1 MLQQYK
7 VYKDFLYKL
16 SPREWLEEQE
26 KKRSALRRAKEVVE
40 AFKESLRLSSVGD
53 KGSREGRVHLC
64 AGQPSPSPR
73 GPPGLPIPPETPRPP
88 HPPEPPTLLQASP
101 SPRAPAT
108 PTAQPTHSG
117 RSASSP
123 SSPAAWGDPR
133 EVSGTLSLS

>member
-26 KKRSALRRAKEVVE
+26 KKRSALRQAKEVVE
-40 AFKESLRLSSVGD
+40 AFKGSLLLSSVGD

-73 GPPGLPIPPETPRPP
+73 GPPGLPIPESPLPSSRPP
-88 HPPEPPTLLQASP
+88 HPLQPLQPPLLSPHTLGGRPALQAVLLLGE
-101 SPRAPAT
+101 T
-108 PTAQPTHSG
+108 PGKFLGP
-117 RSASSP
+117 
-123 SSPAAWGDPR
+123 
-133 EVSGTLSLS
+133 

>member
-26 KKRSALRRAKEVVE
+26 KKRSALRQAKEVVE
-40 AFKESLRLSSVGD
+40 AFKGSLLLSSVGD

-73 GPPGLPIPPETPRPP
+73 GPPGLPIPGLTPQADSPLLCLLN
-88 HPPEPPTLLQASP
+88 TLLSELCP
-101 SPRAPAT
+101 
-108 PTAQPTHSG
+108 G
-117 RSASSP
+117 LSAGS
-123 SSPAAWGDPR
+123 
-133 EVSGTLSLS
+133 